1 MERRPEWVNHGESM
15 AVFRIADKPSA
26 NGRKKDE
33 EDARREER
41 GKTSAEDRTVR
52 PSPGKAWDTP
62 TGGADPTPRNMSRGV
77 GGHSM
82 GGGTRNETAGGAR
95 ELFRRTIEQQR
106 RSAQADLTVQRE
118 QQRQLGQAAQGL
130 YSAYARQREAQQ
142 NMNGAI
148 TAGMTGNP
156 IAAATGLTTPELAKK
171 IDKSRLLNL
180 QRATDNENLATL
192 LEAGRITVQS
202 NSELWGIDTKWLVD
216 WLDEKAD
223 EARQRSGKQ
232 RARVTEG
239 FPGSEKAGRYLV
251 AGAHA
256 AEDLVFLKLTGVSPK
271 VPRMLRTFANG
282 VESAQRQ
289 GKDTRAQIKQG
300 LVGMAGNYL
309 LKTLLRGYSLDEQD
323 RQTAETALETL
334 GNNEALIT
342 AMDTASPEQM
352 AELTDAVSRALDRT
366 AEEIMLNPMGAD
378 SEAFAGRVNEL
389 LSVDHGI
396 NKKIREV
403 FSDLKS
409 IFADDSPGS
418 FLEEINSQ
426 SEEYSGLIPYKG
438 YNENTGANGKTFVTN
453 PFDSQGHLKQ
463 DVEYFSGEFDYHY
476 QTDFLGR
483 IERAFARVLHLT
495 KRGKRLWNTRNTPG
509 KRPGDHAGHL
519 IADRFG
525 GSNHLDNLISQS
537 SRLNQSDFRSV
548 ENNWARAL
556 NRGGSVTDVEIQVLY
571 NGNDVRPSGF
581 VVKSVVDGSYQ
592 IINFNQ

>member
-1 MERRPEWVNHGESM
+1 
-15 AVFRIADKPSA
+15 
-26 NGRKKDE
+26 
-33 EDARREER
+33 
-41 GKTSAEDRTVR
+41 
-52 PSPGKAWDTP
+52 
-62 TGGADPTPRNMSRGV
+62 
-77 GGHSM
+77 
-82 GGGTRNETAGGAR
+82 
-95 ELFRRTIEQQR
+95 
-106 RSAQADLTVQRE
+106 
-118 QQRQLGQAAQGL
+118 
-130 YSAYARQREAQQ
+130 
-142 NMNGAI
+142 MNGAI

-352 AELTDAVSRALDRT
+352 AELTDAVSRALDLVR
-366 AEEIMLNPMGAD
+366 D
-378 SEAFAGRVNEL
+378 EL
-389 LSVDHGI
+389 IYGTRSGEKNWLFEQI
-396 NKKIREV
+396 TKKITETLFDTAYPALPGQNSLDMGCK
-403 FSDLKS
+403 FSLDAVANEDEIIAQGKENEYIDSNRANLVDPALMEELSRSGVRYTPENVRMVTKDKEGKLMWLETG
-409 IFADDSPGS
+409 DD
-418 FLEEINSQ
+418 
-426 SEEYSGLIPYKG
+426 
-438 YNENTGANGKTFVTN
+438 
-453 PFDSQGHLKQ
+453 
-463 DVEYFSGEFDYHY
+463 FSGETHILRRHKKELAQRGID
-476 QTDFLGR
+476 D
-483 IERAFARVLHLT
+483 ISSVL
-495 KRGKRLWNTRNTPG
+495 KE
-509 KRPGDHAGHL
+509 
-519 IADRFG
+519 
-525 GSNHLDNLISQS
+525 LISGEPLQKGA
-537 SRLNQSDFRSV
+537 NH
-548 ENNWARAL
+548 
-556 NRGGSVTDVEIQVLY
+556 RGRYAIFQY
-571 NGNDVRPSGF
+571 NGNEYKVIYGTNGYIVSFYPCE
-581 VVKSVVDGSYQ
+581 Q
-592 IINFNQ
+592 